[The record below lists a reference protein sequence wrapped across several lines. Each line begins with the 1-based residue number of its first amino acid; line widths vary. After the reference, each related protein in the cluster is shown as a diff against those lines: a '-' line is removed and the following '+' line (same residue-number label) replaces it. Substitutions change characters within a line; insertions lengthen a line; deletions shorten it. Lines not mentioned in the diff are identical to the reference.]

1 MRKYFIP
8 LLFVAFT
15 LMQTNAIAQ
24 AVTDQQLGLMYYNNK
39 EFDKSAAV
47 FERLFNET
55 PSVLNYTYL
64 LQSLLEEE
72 DFSKAEKIVRQQAR
86 RFPEEACYNV
96 DQGYLYLRS
105 NQGNK
110 ANRVF
115 EQAIK
120 DMPSEDRKSVV

>member
-8 LLFVAFT
+8 LLFAAFT

-47 FERLFNET
+47 FERLFDEN

-72 DFSKAEKIVRQQAR
+72 DFGKAEKIVKKQAR
-86 RFPEEACYNV
+86 NFPEEARYKV
-96 DQGYLYLRS
+96 DQGYLLLRS

-110 ANRVF
+110 ANKVF

-120 DMPSEDRKSVV
+120 EMPSDKRKVL